1 VVYRNVVHISTPY
14 IIQLRR
20 TTHARHPGQDLIH
33 STRCIATER
42 MVRFGWPVKTTKY
55 SAPPPETNTY
65 TPPRYQDER
74 HASTVPFPSTITS
87 TVPTNTTTFLSLPI
101 SRKRQEQRV
110 DPPHRL
116 SMHDMRPYQA
126 GFDHQR
132 TQGTSSPREK
142 SLPPTPSSSN
152 EDVPVNYIRRT
163 DSSISVENQSLS
175 HRPSNQFPLPT
186 TASPPARPSPSQAKI
201 ALAQAALAI
210 GLPHGMPQASASSSR
225 SDVTS
230 PAFLTVPQP
239 SRPSSCVRRARS
251 LHQLSRTFWRD
262 DNDNIHASPEGPR
275 RSRRTSFGP
284 ANALDSEGKGDRNTV
299 EDIPSHITPPRKLV
313 RKASFWN
320 RKHNDLVKPAVP
332 LPPAD
337 PLRNSSDHLSH
348 ILPSLPPLTPLRFD
362 ANILSSSRSSQTEEH
377 LPPSPPGLN
386 RRSESCNRP
395 LPPSPAASSPDLSM
409 RTLQTQSP
417 GRRRPSTADSAA
429 DRSRTLSYVHPPG
442 HSSPLAP
449 TPPQNPDVATPRRT
463 ARPRSQT
470 NPAFLLHRLSA
481 NIFSFSSSSLSPPT
495 SGTNRV
501 HTNHSPG
508 ASPRASTSKLPPPK
522 PRPDEESPVAYVDR
536 LLGTISKA
544 DVASVLASRY
554 DPFVC
559 EIESRP

>member
-1 VVYRNVVHISTPY
+1 
-14 IIQLRR
+14 
-20 TTHARHPGQDLIH
+20 
-33 STRCIATER
+33 

-55 SAPPPETNTY
+55 SVPPPETNTY
-65 TPPRYQDER
+65 TPSRYQEER

-87 TVPTNTTTFLSLPI
+87 TVPTNTTTNTTQTTHFLSLPI
-101 SRKRQEQRV
+101 SRKLQEQRA
-110 DPPHRL
+110 DPPRRL
-116 SMHDMRPYQA
+116 SMRDMRPYQA
-126 GFDHQR
+126 GLDHQR

-152 EDVPVNYIRRT
+152 EDVRVDHIRRT
-163 DSSISVENQSLS
+163 DSSISIENQSLS

-186 TASPPARPSPSQAKI
+186 TASPPARPTPTQAKF

-230 PAFLTVPQP
+230 PAFLTIPQ
-239 SRPSSCVRRARS
+239 SNRPPASSSYVRRARS

-262 DNDNIHASPEGPR
+262 DNDDIHASPEGPG

-284 ANALDSEGKGDRNTV
+284 ANALDSEGKGDRSTV
-299 EDIPSHITPPRKLV
+299 EDIPSHITPPRKSLV
-313 RKASFWN
+313 KKASFWN
-320 RKHNDLVKPAVP
+320 RKSNDLLKPAVP

-337 PLRNSSDHLSH
+337 PPRRSFDHLSH

-362 ANILSSSRSSQTEEH
+362 TNILCSSHSSQTEEH
-377 LPPSPPGLN
+377 LPRPPPGLN
-386 RRSESCNRP
+386 RRSESRTRP
-395 LPPSPAASSPDLSM
+395 LAPSPAASSPDLSVQ
-409 RTLQTQSP
+409 TLQTQSP
-417 GRRRPSTADSAA
+417 IRRRPFTADSAT
-429 DRSRTLSYVHPPG
+429 DRSRTLSYVHPPE

-449 TPPQNPDVATPRRT
+449 APPQIPDVAVPRRT

-501 HTNHSPG
+501 HTNHSP
-508 ASPRASTSKLPPPK
+508 RASTSKLPPPK
-522 PRPDEESPVAYVDR
+522 PRPDEESPVVYVDR

-544 DVASVLASRY
+544 DIASVLASRY
-554 DPFVC
+554 GPFVC
-559 EIESRP
+559 ETESRP

>member
-1 VVYRNVVHISTPY
+1 
-14 IIQLRR
+14 
-20 TTHARHPGQDLIH
+20 
-33 STRCIATER
+33 
-42 MVRFGWPVKTTKY
+42 MVRFGWPVKTKY
-55 SAPPPETNTY
+55 SVPPPETNTY
-65 TPPRYQDER
+65 TPPRYQEER
-74 HASTVPFPSTITS
+74 HASTVPFPNTITS
-87 TVPTNTTTFLSLPI
+87 TVPTNTTTQTTQTTHFLSLPI
-101 SRKRQEQRV
+101 SRKLQEQRF
-110 DPPHRL
+110 DPPQRL
-116 SMHDMRPYQA
+116 SMHDKRPYQA
-126 GFDHQR
+126 GLDRQR

-152 EDVPVNYIRRT
+152 EDVRVNDIRRT
-163 DSSISVENQSLS
+163 DSSISIENQSLS

-186 TASPPARPSPSQAKI
+186 TASPPARPSPSRAKI

-230 PAFLTVPQP
+230 AAFLTVPQP
-239 SRPSSCVRRARS
+239 SRPPVSSGLRRAKS

-262 DNDNIHASPEGPR
+262 NDNTQSSPDIPR
-275 RSRRTSFGP
+275 RFRRTSFGP
-284 ANALDSEGKGDRNTV
+284 ANALDSEGKGDRTAV
-299 EDIPSHITPPRKLV
+299 EDIPSHVTPPRKLPV

-320 RKHNDLVKPAVP
+320 RKHNDSSKPAVAS
-332 LPPAD
+332 PPAD
-337 PLRNSSDHLSH
+337 RPRTRKSLDHLSH

-362 ANILSSSRSSQTEEH
+362 TNILCTSHSSQTEEH

-386 RRSESCNRP
+386 RRSESANPP
-395 LPPSPAASSPDLSM
+395 LPPSATASSPDFSVK
-409 RTLQTQSP
+409 TLQTQSP
-417 GRRRPSTADSAA
+417 GRRRPLTADSAA
-429 DRSRTLSYVHPPG
+429 DRSRTLSYVHPPD

-470 NPAFLLHRLSA
+470 NPASLLHRLSA
-481 NIFSFSSSSLSPPT
+481 NIFSPSSLSPPT
-495 SGTNRV
+495 SRTNRV
-501 HTNHSPG
+501 NTNHSPG